1 MLDPPRGESLRL
13 KGLQWM
19 PKKTVL
25 LNSGE
30 ALTVTHGP
38 ETEPSTVTLRDLPV
52 DRMNDEIQVVR
63 LEFDEDVI
71 HPADTTVY
79 EDKSGSVIQG

>member
-1 MLDPPRGESLRL
+1 
-13 KGLQWM
+13 M
-19 PKKTVL
+19 PKKAIL

-30 ALTVTHGP
+30 ELTVTHGP
-38 ETEPSTVTLRDLPV
+38 ETEPSTPALKHLPV
-52 DRMNDEIQVVR
+52 DRMNDEIQVIR
-63 LEFDEDVI
+63 LEFEDDVI